1 MTTQVSIESLTSYDW
16 VNEVKDSKSP
26 ADIVAMTELDYSE
39 GVQQLKLCFS
49 DGSSVVQSRRW
60 RDEATHSNWVDMQS
74 NNYELSMSMVERE
87 SFLLKETVCEPMKT
101 GTDLDNF
108 IRDIYHKDC
117 FAEPTPALEAFF
129 TEDEVRVAGQQW
141 LKDNNLT
148 VDQNNRLVPAV
159 TPKDIEDL
167 SLEFLK
173 IDINLKGYM
182 VEVKSKFQQVT
193 SAFRAYSANAVR
205 VKNFS
210 YDAIKVRKTVA
221 SLQRVPYS
229 VLVDLGIYCV
239 PGQAVN
245 YLGLLEVLE
254 RSGNASVES
263 IDKDLKSFI
272 AAVGYLVNNPQAL
285 SSARKTLGT
294 PLVNLEPVKKQLSA
308 CFNTTNVTTL
318 PYSQL
323 VDRNDDWAEIKT
335 RVDRLLDLYDGCAP
349 KYVKE
354 LVDSVVNN
362 LDNIYRSSMNGE
374 EIATK
379 QNLEV
384 LSQWC
389 FHCAELVEFYAAYTN
404 VLRTLLVALNDS
416 VEKISR
422 VAKHY

>member
-16 VNEVKDSKSP
+16 VSEEKDNKSTD
-26 ADIVAMTELDYSE
+26 DIVAMSELDYNQ

-60 RDEATHSNWVDMQS
+60 RDDGLHGNWVDTHSNDFVA
-74 NNYELSMSMVERE
+74 SMSVVERD

-101 GTDLDNF
+101 GTDLNNF
-108 IRDIYHKDC
+108 IREIYHQNC
-117 FAEPTPALEAFF
+117 FSEETPSLEAFF
-129 TEDEVRVAGQQW
+129 SEDEVQARSQQW
-141 LKDNNLT
+141 MEENNLA
-148 VDQNNRLVPAV
+148 VDENNRLTQVV

-182 VEVKSKFQQVT
+182 AEVKSKFQQVT
-193 SAFRAYSANAVR
+193 NAFRAYSANAVR

-254 RSGNASVES
+254 RSGKASVES

-285 SSARKTLGT
+285 SSARKTLGA

-335 RVDRLLDLYDGCAP
+335 RVDRLLDLYDGCTP

-354 LVDSVVNN
+354 LVDGVVNN